1 MKIEEVSVN
10 KRPQFPVLND
20 RSFRVTKR
28 EELANFNKINLS
40 LPANRTCFNPTLSP
54 VKGERS
60 GSTVRQLI
68 SSLKEITHNEQP
80 KIQYLNLQSNQ
91 QTVHTKPPT
100 NFVFEG
106 PNKVFMQHK
115 SDNLEE

>member
-1 MKIEEVSVN
+1 MFIFTTKLKLREWDI
-10 KRPQFPVLND
+10 QFADAQLFNLYNH
-20 RSFRVTKR
+20 
-28 EELANFNKINLS
+28 ENFNKINLS

-91 QTVHTKPPT
+91 QTLHTKPPT

-115 SDNLEE
+115 SDNVEE